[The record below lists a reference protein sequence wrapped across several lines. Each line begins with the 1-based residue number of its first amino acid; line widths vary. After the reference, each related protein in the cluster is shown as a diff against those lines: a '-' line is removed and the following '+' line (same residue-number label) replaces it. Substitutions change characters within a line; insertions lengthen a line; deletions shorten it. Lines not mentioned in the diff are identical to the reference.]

1 MKYLRLAATILSAS
15 TLVAVAPQASA
26 QTPNEPQVID
36 NKVLTVDSEG
46 NPTSGVATL
55 DIDSPSQDGTSFRKI
70 PGFPGTKT
78 EQVGGGSWNYGGE
91 LINGTTKRCFSHYN
105 HPSRSHR
112 ASVSMGTLTDSK
124 TVRPNNWAKASVM
137 AGITAGTC
145 NVYWDNQ

>member
-55 DIDSPSQDGTSFRKI
+55 DIDSPSQDGTSFRK
-70 PGFPGTKT
+70 T
-78 EQVGGGSWNYGGE
+78 EQVGGGSWNYGWE

-105 HPSRSHR
+105 HPSRSQR